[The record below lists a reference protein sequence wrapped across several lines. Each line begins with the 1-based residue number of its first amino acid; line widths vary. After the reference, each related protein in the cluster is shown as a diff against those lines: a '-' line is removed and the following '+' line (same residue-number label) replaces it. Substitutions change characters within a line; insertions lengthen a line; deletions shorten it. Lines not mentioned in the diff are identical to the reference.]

1 MSANFKWNK
10 SNDEIKSD
18 EKDLRVVLFTSR
30 NEDNQNIENFKERKI
45 AFLAWFNGYNTPEW
59 VMKKFLN
66 FTREGQ
72 KDETSRMYISV
83 NKRNPQKIKKE
94 LAMYLIDDVLGDRHI
109 EVTHIESFTAG
120 VAAKTENREE
130 SKWLF
135 DFDSF
140 DGIEEFTKDIY
151 EMSGLLPNLHLT
163 KNGYA
168 VLVDRGFDTRE
179 LLKKWP
185 DVGLKKDD
193 LLLVHWAVNCSNKK
207 EEVNE

>member
-1 MSANFKWNK
+1 M
-10 SNDEIKSD
+10 
-18 EKDLRVVLFTSR
+18 
-30 NEDNQNIENFKERKI
+30 
-45 AFLAWFNGYNTPEW
+45 
-59 VMKKFLN
+59 
-66 FTREGQ
+66 
-72 KDETSRMYISV
+72 
-83 NKRNPQKIKKE
+83 
-94 LAMYLIDDVLGDRHI
+94 
-109 EVTHIESFTAG
+109 
-120 VAAKTENREE
+120 
-130 SKWLF
+130 F

>member
-30 NEDNQNIENFKERKI
+30 NKDNQNIENFKERKI
-45 AFLAWFNGYNTPEW
+45 AFLAWFNGYDIPEW
-59 VMKKFLN
+59 VMKKFLK
-66 FTREGQ
+66 FSGEGQ
-72 KDETSRMYISV
+72 KDETSRIYISV
-83 NKRNPQKIKKE
+83 NKRNEQKIKKE
-94 LAMYLIDDVLGDRHI
+94 LATYLIDDVLGDRHI
-109 EVTHIESFTAG
+109 EVTHIESFIAG
-120 VAAKTENREE
+120 VAAKIENREE

-151 EMSGLLPNLHLT
+151 EMSGLLPDLHLT

-179 LLKKWP
+179 LLKKWL

-193 LLLVHWAVNCSNKK
+193 LLLVHWAVNC
-207 EEVNE
+207 